1 MLDIKVTDVRVL
13 PGDSGFLI
21 DDGKTSILFDTGF
34 AFNGYK
40 MAEKVK
46 ALLGERK
53 LDYIFLSHSH
63 YDHVVGAPYVLKYYP
78 EATVVA
84 GEYAAKI
91 FAKPTARAIMRDLDR
106 KYADTCGIT
115 EYEDLIDE
123 LKVDIT
129 VNDGDT
135 VKCGDM
141 TFTVVSL
148 PGHTKDSIA
157 FYLQEKKFLL
167 GSETLGVYFGDDTY
181 LPFFLV
187 GYQMSLDSFAK
198 VKQMDIDYMLLPH
211 YGVADKERTKRFLTK
226 AERSFRD
233 TAEKIVAI
241 FKAGGTVEDGIEY
254 YKEHFY
260 KDNVKPTYPVN
271 AFQLN
276 TSIMVELIK
285 KELVDE
291 TVGRVCSD
299 GE

>member
-211 YGVADKERTKRFLTK
+211 YGVADKERTQRFLTK

-254 YKEHFY
+254 YKERFY
-260 KDNVKPTYPVN
+260 KDNVKPTYPVD
-271 AFQLN
+271 AFRLN

-285 KELVDE
+285 KELVN
-291 TVGRVCSD
+291 
-299 GE
+299 

>member
-1 MLDIKVTDVRVL
+1 MLNVKVTDVRIL

-34 AFNGYK
+34 AFTGYQI
-40 MAEKVK
+40 ADKVK

-106 KYADTCGIT
+106 KYADTCGVSA
-115 EYEDLIDE
+115 YEDLIDD
-123 LKVDIT
+123 LKVDVT

-135 VKCGDM
+135 IKCGDM

-148 PGHTKDSIA
+148 PGHTKDSVG
-157 FYLQEKKFLL
+157 FYLQEEKFLL
-167 GSETLGVYFGDDTY
+167 GSETLGVYFGKDTY

-187 GYQMSLDSFAK
+187 GYQMSLDSFEK
-198 VKQMDIDYMLLPH
+198 VKTMDIDYMLLPH
-211 YGVADKERTKRFLTK
+211 YGVVDKEGTKRFLK
-226 AERSFRD
+226 NAEWTFRD
-233 TAEKIVAI
+233 TAEKIVALY
-241 FKAGGTVEDGIEY
+241 KAGGTEEEALAY
-254 YKEHFY
+254 YKERFY
-260 KDNVKPTYPVN
+260 KDNVKPTYPIN
-271 AFQLN
+271 AFNLN
-276 TSIMVELIK
+276 TSIMIGLIK
-285 KELVDE
+285 KELVDMKL
-291 TVGRVCSD
+291 
-299 GE
+299 

>member
-1 MLDIKVTDVRVL
+1 MLDVTVTDVRVL

-21 DDGKTSILFDTGF
+21 DDGKTSILFDTSF
-34 AFNGYK
+34 AFTGYQ

-91 FAKPTARAIMRDLDR
+91 FAKPTARATMRDLDR
-106 KYADTCGIT
+106 KYAATCGVT
-115 EYEDLIDE
+115 DYEDLIDE

-157 FYLQEKKFLL
+157 FYLEEKKFLL
-167 GSETLGVYFGDDTY
+167 GSETLGVYFGEDTY

-187 GYQMSLDSFAK
+187 GYQMSLDAFEK
-198 VKQMDIDYMLLPH
+198 VKAMDIDYMLLPH
-211 YGVADKERTKRFLTK
+211 YGVADKEETQRFLTN
-226 AERSFRD
+226 AEWTFRD
-233 TAEKIVAI
+233 TAEKIVELYRS
-241 FKAGGTVEDGIEY
+241 GGTVEEALEY
-254 YKEHFY
+254 YKKRFY
-260 KDNVKPTYPVN
+260 KDNVKPTYPID
-271 AFQLN
+271 AFNLN
-276 TSIMVELIK
+276 TSIMIELIR
-285 KELVDE
+285 KELM
-291 TVGRVCSD
+291 
-299 GE
+299 

>member
-1 MLDIKVTDVRVL
+1 MLDVKVTDVRVL
-13 PGDSGFLI
+13 PGDSGFLL
-21 DDGKTSILFDTGF
+21 DDGTTSILFDTSF
-34 AFNGYK
+34 AFTGYR

-46 ALLGERK
+46 ALLGDRK

-91 FAKPTARAIMRDLDR
+91 FGKPTARATMRELDR
-106 KYADTCGIT
+106 KYAATCGVA

-135 VKCGDM
+135 VKCGAM

-157 FYLQEKKFLL
+157 FYLQEQKLLL
-167 GSETLGVYFGDDTY
+167 GSETLGVYFGKDTY

-187 GYQMSLDSFAK
+187 GYQLSLDAFAK
-198 VKQMDIDYMLLPH
+198 VNAMDIDYMLLPH
-211 YGVADKERTKRFLTK
+211 YGVVDKEGTKKFLTN
-226 AERSFRD
+226 AEWTFRD
-233 TAEKIVAI
+233 TAEQIVKLY
-241 FKAGGTVEDGIEY
+241 KAGGTEEDALAY
-254 YKEHFY
+254 YKDRFY
-260 KDNVKPTYPVN
+260 KDNVKPTYPID
-271 AFQLN
+271 AFNLN
-276 TSIMVELIK
+276 TSIMIALIK
-285 KELVDE
+285 KELVD
-291 TVGRVCSD
+291 
-299 GE
+299 

>member
-1 MLDIKVTDVRVL
+1 MLDLIVTDVRVL

-21 DDGKTSILFDTGF
+21 DDGKTSILFDTSF
-34 AFNGYK
+34 AFNGYQ

-63 YDHVVGAPYVLKYYP
+63 YDHVVGAPYVSKYYP

-106 KYADTCGIT
+106 KYAATCGIS

-135 VKCGDM
+135 IKCGDM

-167 GSETLGVYFGDDTY
+167 GSETLGVYFGDNTY

-187 GYQMSLDSFAK
+187 GYQMSLDAFEK

-211 YGVADKERTKRFLTK
+211 YGVADKEETKRFLTN
-226 AERSFRD
+226 AEWTFRD
-233 TAEKIVAI
+233 TAEKIVELY
-241 FKAGGTVEDGIEY
+241 KSGKTVEDALTY
-254 YKEHFY
+254 YKERFY
-260 KDNVKPTYPVN
+260 KDNVKPTYPID

-276 TSIMVELIK
+276 TSIMIELIR
-285 KELVDE
+285 KELL
-291 TVGRVCSD
+291 
-299 GE
+299 

>member
-1 MLDIKVTDVRVL
+1 MLDIKVTDVRIL

-21 DDGKTSILFDTGF
+21 DDGKTSILFDTSF
-34 AFNGYK
+34 AFNGYQ

-46 ALLGERK
+46 NLLGERR

-106 KYADTCGIT
+106 KYAETCGVT

-135 VKCGDM
+135 IKCGDM

-157 FYLQEKKFLL
+157 FYLQENKFLL
-167 GSETLGVYFGDDTY
+167 GSETLGVYFGEGTY

-187 GYQMSLDSFAK
+187 GYQMSLDSFEK
-198 VKQMDIDYMLLPH
+198 VKVMDIDSMLLPH
-211 YGVADKERTKRFLTK
+211 YGVADKERTERFLRK
-226 AERSFRD
+226 AEESFRD

-241 FKAGGTVEDGIEY
+241 FKNGGTVEDGIEY
-254 YKEHFY
+254 YKERFY

-271 AFQLN
+271 AFRLN

-291 TVGRVCSD
+291 TVGS
-299 GE
+299 GEFAGK

>member
-1 MLDIKVTDVRVL
+1 MLDIKVTDVRIL
-13 PGDSGFLI
+13 PGDSGFLL
-21 DDGKTSILFDTGF
+21 DDGKTSILFDTSF
-34 AFNGYK
+34 AFTGYQ
-40 MAEKVK
+40 MADKVK
-46 ALLGERK
+46 NLRGERR

-106 KYADTCGIT
+106 KYAETCGIT

-135 VKCGDM
+135 IKCGDM

-157 FYLQEKKFLL
+157 FYLQENKFLL
-167 GSETLGVYFGDDTY
+167 GSETLGVYFGEGTY

-187 GYQMSLDSFAK
+187 GYQMSLDSFEK
-198 VKQMDIDYMLLPH
+198 VKAMDIDSMLLPH
-211 YGVADKERTKRFLTK
+211 YGVADKERTERFLRK
-226 AERSFRD
+226 AEESFRD

-241 FKAGGTVEDGIEY
+241 FKNGGTVEDGIEY
-254 YKEHFY
+254 YKERFY

-271 AFQLN
+271 AFRLN

-291 TVGRVCSD
+291 AD
-299 GE
+299 GEADAGHK

>member
-1 MLDIKVTDVRVL
+1 MLDLKVTDVRVL

-21 DDGKTSILFDTGF
+21 DDGKTSILFDTSF
-34 AFNGYK
+34 AFNGYQ

-46 ALLGERK
+46 ALLDERK

-63 YDHVVGAPYVLKYYP
+63 YDHVVGAPYILKYYP

-106 KYADTCGIT
+106 KYAATCGIM

-135 VKCGDM
+135 IKCGDM

-167 GSETLGVYFGDDTY
+167 GSETLGVYFGDNTY

-187 GYQMSLDSFAK
+187 GYQMSLDSFEK
-198 VKQMDIDYMLLPH
+198 VKQMDIEYMLLPH
-211 YGVADKERTKRFLTK
+211 YGVANKEETKRFLTN
-226 AERSFRD
+226 AEWTFRD
-233 TAEKIVAI
+233 TAEKIVALY
-241 FKAGGTVEDGIEY
+241 KSGKTVEDAMAY
-254 YKEHFY
+254 YKDRFY
-260 KDNVKPTYPVN
+260 KDNVKPTYPID

-276 TSIMVELIK
+276 TSIMIELIR
-285 KELVDE
+285 KELL
-291 TVGRVCSD
+291 
-299 GE
+299 

>member
-1 MLDIKVTDVRVL
+1 MLDIQVTDVRIL

-21 DDGKTSILFDTGF
+21 DDGKTSILFDTCF

-40 MAEKVK
+40 MADKVK
-46 ALLGERK
+46 ELLGERK

-91 FAKPTARAIMRDLDR
+91 FAKPTARAVMRDLDR
-106 KYADTCGIT
+106 KYADTCGVG

-135 VKCGDM
+135 IKCGDM
-141 TFTVVSL
+141 TFSVVSL

-167 GSETLGVYFGDDTY
+167 GSETLGVYFGEGTY

-187 GYQMSLDSFAK
+187 GYQMSLDSFEK
-198 VKQMDIDYMLLPH
+198 VKAMDIDYMLLPH
-211 YGVADKERTKRFLTK
+211 YGVVDQKGTQHFLRK
-226 AERSFRD
+226 AEESFRD

-241 FKAGGTVEDGIEY
+241 FKDGGTVEDGIEY
-254 YKEHFY
+254 YKERFY

-271 AFQLN
+271 AFRLN
-276 TSIMVELIK
+276 TSIMVELIQ
-285 KELVDE
+285 KELVE
-291 TVGRVCSD
+291 
-299 GE
+299 

>member
-1 MLDIKVTDVRVL
+1 MLDVKVTDVRVL
-13 PGDSGFLI
+13 PGDSGFLL
-21 DDGKTSILFDTGF
+21 DDGTTSILFDTSF
-34 AFNGYK
+34 AFTGYR

-46 ALLGERK
+46 ALLGDRK

-129 VNDGDT
+129 VNDGDI
-135 VKCGDM
+135 VKCGAM

-157 FYLQEKKFLL
+157 FYLQEQKLLL
-167 GSETLGVYFGDDTY
+167 GSETLGVYFGKDTY

-187 GYQMSLDSFAK
+187 GYQLSLDAFAK
-198 VKQMDIDYMLLPH
+198 VKAMDIDYMLLPH
-211 YGVADKERTKRFLTK
+211 YGVVDKEGTKKFLTN
-226 AERSFRD
+226 AEWTFRD
-233 TAEKIVAI
+233 TAEQIVKLY
-241 FKAGGTVEDGIEY
+241 KAGGTEEDALAY
-254 YKEHFY
+254 YKDRFY
-260 KDNVKPTYPVN
+260 KDNVKPTYPID
-271 AFQLN
+271 AFNLN
-276 TSIMVELIK
+276 TSIMIALIK
-285 KELVDE
+285 KELVD
-291 TVGRVCSD
+291 
-299 GE
+299 

>member
-1 MLDIKVTDVRVL
+1 MLDLTVTDVRIL

-21 DDGKTSILFDTGF
+21 DDGVTSILFDTSF
-34 AFNGYK
+34 AFTGYQ
-40 MAEKVK
+40 MADKVK

-106 KYADTCGIT
+106 KYAETCGVT

-123 LKVDIT
+123 LKVDVT
-129 VNDGDT
+129 VNDGDE
-135 VKCGDM
+135 VKCGAM

-157 FYLQEKKFLL
+157 FYLQEKKLLL
-167 GSETLGVYFGDDTY
+167 GSETLGVYFGNDTY

-187 GYQMSLDSFAK
+187 GYQMSLDAFAK
-198 VKQMDIDYMLLPH
+198 VKAMDIDYMLLPH
-211 YGVADKERTKRFLTK
+211 YGVVDKAETQRFLK
-226 AERSFRD
+226 NAEWTFRD
-233 TAEKIVAI
+233 TAEKIVEMY
-241 FKAGGTVEDGIEY
+241 KAGGTVEDGIEY
-254 YKEHFY
+254 YKERFY
-260 KDNVKPTYPVN
+260 KDNVIPTYPVN
-271 AFQLN
+271 AFKLN

-291 TVGRVCSD
+291 TVI
-299 GE
+299 

>member
-1 MLDIKVTDVRVL
+1 MLDLMVTDVRVL

-21 DDGKTSILFDTGF
+21 DDGKTSILFDTSF
-34 AFNGYK
+34 AFNGYQ

-63 YDHVVGAPYVLKYYP
+63 YDHVVGAPYILKYYP

-106 KYADTCGIT
+106 KYAATCGIA

-135 VKCGDM
+135 IKCGDM

-167 GSETLGVYFGDDTY
+167 GSETLGVYFGEDTY

-187 GYQMSLDSFAK
+187 GYQMSLDSFER

-211 YGVADKERTKRFLTK
+211 YGVADKEETKRFLTN
-226 AERSFRD
+226 AEWTFRD
-233 TAEKIVAI
+233 TAEKIVALY
-241 FKAGGTVEDGIEY
+241 KAGGTVEEALQY
-254 YKEHFY
+254 YKDRFY
-260 KDNVKPTYPVN
+260 KENVKPTYPVD

-276 TSIMVELIK
+276 TSIMIELIR
-285 KELVDE
+285 KELL
-291 TVGRVCSD
+291 
-299 GE
+299 

>member
-1 MLDIKVTDVRVL
+1 MLDLKVTDVRVL

-21 DDGKTSILFDTGF
+21 DDGKISILFDTSF
-34 AFNGYK
+34 AFTGYQ
-40 MAEKVK
+40 MADKVK

-53 LDYIFLSHSH
+53 LDFIFLSHSH

-106 KYADTCGIT
+106 KYAATCGVT

-129 VNDGDT
+129 VNDGDFIR
-135 VKCGDM
+135 CGDM

-157 FYLQEKKFLL
+157 FYLEEKKFLL
-167 GSETLGVYFGDDTY
+167 GSETLGVYFGQDTY

-187 GYQMSLDSFAK
+187 GYQMSLDSFER
-198 VKQMDIDYMLLPH
+198 VKAMDIDYMLLPH
-211 YGVADKERTKRFLTK
+211 YGVADKAETKRFLK
-226 AERSFRD
+226 NAERTFRD
-233 TAEKIVAI
+233 TAEKIVALYRN
-241 FKAGGTVEDGIEY
+241 GGTAEEALEY
-254 YKEHFY
+254 YKERFY
-260 KDNVKPTYPVN
+260 KENVKPTYPID
-271 AFQLN
+271 AFMLN
-276 TSIMVELIK
+276 TSIMIELIK
-285 KELVDE
+285 KELL
-291 TVGRVCSD
+291 
-299 GE
+299 

>member
-211 YGVADKERTKRFLTK
+211 YGVADKERTQRFLTK

-241 FKAGGTVEDGIEY
+241 FKVGGTVEDGIEY
-254 YKEHFY
+254 YKERFY
-260 KDNVKPTYPVN
+260 KDNVKPTYPVD
-271 AFQLN
+271 AFRLN

-285 KELVDE
+285 KELVN
-291 TVGRVCSD
+291 
-299 GE
+299 